1 MNARTT
7 EVHVLRGGSWSNNA
21 VFSRASYRIYFL
33 TPDLRGSLVGFR
45 CARNKTEKVQ

>member
-7 EVHVLRGGSWSNNA
+7 EVHVLRGGSWLNNA
-21 VFSRASYRIYFL
+21 YGSRASYRYFY
-33 TPDLRGSLVGFR
+33 TPDYRTYFVGFR